1 MFRNHLTIVLG
12 SAGRRNYL
20 VDWFREALAVSTE
33 SFDLVVTEHDRHAPS
48 IVAADGWI
56 SMPRFADSG
65 YRSAMINLAKE
76 LQPDLFFSLNDYE
89 LSVLSD
95 GLADDMRTVGARV
108 LSLGRGSH
116 RVVADKLQTSLAL
129 AAVGIDV
136 PLTLTGSDAITRSS
150 ETWGSARLIVKHR
163 FGSGS
168 SGVQTCFPEDLL
180 EVVKWSARTARD
192 ANGAI
197 AKGDLSLVAVQE
209 AIEGP
214 EFGVDGVFSL
224 DDAGSLEGVLA
235 RRKHSMRAGETD
247 RATSEAPDP
256 FRSIVHDIGLLLK
269 PQGLIDMDF
278 IIDRTGR
285 PYVIDINPRFG
296 GGYPFNHVAGADV
309 PRWYVASILGAP
321 DRASLLQYEVGVT
334 SSKYDQV
341 VITGSK
347 APVFGNLARPSF
359 K

>member
-1 MFRNHLTIVLG
+1 MLRIVLG

-20 VDWFREALAVSTE
+20 VEWFRDALRHFRVE
-33 SFDLVVTEHDRHAPS
+33 GEVMVTEFDPQAPS
-48 IVAADGWI
+48 IVAADRYVR
-56 SMPRFADSG
+56 MPRFVDPAYWS
-65 YRSAMINLAKE
+65 SMVNLAKE

-89 LSVLSD
+89 LSALSD
-95 GLADDMRTVGARV
+95 GLADDMRSEGARV
-108 LSLGRGSH
+108 LSLGRESH

-136 PLTLTGSDAITRSS
+136 PLTLTGSDAITRSN
-150 ETWGSARLIVKHR
+150 ETWRNARLIVKHR

-180 EVVKWSARTARD
+180 EVVRWSARTARD

-197 AKGDLSLVAVQE
+197 ARGDLSLVAVQE
-209 AIEGP
+209 AVEGP

-247 RATSEAPDP
+247 RATSEAPDT
-256 FRSIVHDIGLLLK
+256 FRSIVHDIGLVLK

-334 SSKYDQV
+334 SSKYDRV
-341 VITGSK
+341 VVTGSK
-347 APVFGNLARPSF
+347 APDFGDLASPSI
-359 K
+359 

>member
-1 MFRNHLTIVLG
+1 MLRIVIG

-20 VDWFREALAVSTE
+20 VEWFRDALSGLRVE
-33 SFDLVVTEHDRHAPS
+33 GEVVVTEYDPLAPS
-48 IVAADGWI
+48 IATADRYVR
-56 SMPRFADSG
+56 MPRFIDPS
-65 YRSAMINLAKE
+65 YWSSMVDMAKE

-89 LSVLSD
+89 LSVLSE
-95 GLADDMRTVGARV
+95 GLADEMRSEGARV
-108 LSLGRGSH
+108 LSLRRESH

-136 PLTLTGSDAITRSS
+136 PLTLTGNDAIARNRES
-150 ETWGSARLIVKHR
+150 WKHARLIVKHR

-168 SGVQTCFPEDLL
+168 SGVQFCSPEDLL
-180 EVVKWSARTARD
+180 DVVRWSARTARD
-192 ANGAI
+192 ANGAM
-197 AKGDLSLVAVQE
+197 AEGDQSLVVVQE

-224 DDAGSLEGVLA
+224 DDTGTLGGVLA
-235 RRKHSMRAGETD
+235 RRKHSLRAGETD
-247 RATSEAPDP
+247 RATSQAPDR
-256 FRSIVHDIGLLLK
+256 FRPIVHDIGLLLR

-309 PRWYVASILGAP
+309 PRWYIANILSAP
-321 DRASLLQYEVGVT
+321 DRDSLLQYEVGVT
-334 SSKYDQV
+334 SSKYDRV
-341 VITGSK
+341 VVTGHPPESD
-347 APVFGNLARPSF
+347 VST
-359 K
+359 